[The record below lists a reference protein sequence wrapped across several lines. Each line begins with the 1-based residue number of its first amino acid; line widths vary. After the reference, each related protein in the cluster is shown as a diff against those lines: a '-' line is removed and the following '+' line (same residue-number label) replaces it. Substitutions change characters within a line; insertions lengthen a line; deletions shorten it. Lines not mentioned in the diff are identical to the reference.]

1 MAEVAISIVL
11 MSILTFLLGQIVHG
25 VQTSYTEQIALMEAQ
40 DTART
45 AADFLV
51 RLIRLAGNNPR
62 RIAGLTAVIADPD
75 GNGQWDSIRIQS
87 DWNPPDGS
95 LDDPF
100 EDILFST
107 ADAVLLTT
115 EPGDIQPVEF
125 LEGIQSIAFNYFDKD
140 GNPIADPDAA
150 EDSIVHVRIDVQIQP
165 PGSAPQTLSSGATL
179 RIREGR

>member
-11 MSILTFLLGQIVHG
+11 MTMLTLLLGQIVQG
-25 VQTSYTEQIALMEAQ
+25 VQTSYTQQISLMEAQ

-51 RLIRLAGNNPR
+51 RLTRLAGNNPR

-107 ADAVLLTT
+107 ADAVLFTT

-125 LEGIQSIAFNYFDKD
+125 LEGIQSVAFNYFDKD
-140 GNPIADPDAA
+140 GNPLADPDAA
-150 EDSIVHVRIDVQIQP
+150 EGSIVHVTIDVQIQP

>member
-11 MSILTFLLGQIVHG
+11 MTMLTLLLGQIVQG
-25 VQTSYTEQIALMEAQ
+25 VQTSYTQQIALMEAQ

-51 RLIRLAGNNPR
+51 RLTRMAGNNPR
-62 RIAGLTAVIADPD
+62 RIAGLTPVIADPD

-107 ADAVLLTT
+107 ANAVLLTT
-115 EPGDIQPVEF
+115 EPGDIEPVDF
-125 LEGIQSIAFNYFDKD
+125 LEGVQSIAFNYFDKD
-140 GNPIADPDAA
+140 GNPIADPVAA
-150 EDSIVHVRIDVQIQP
+150 ERSIVHITVDVQIQP
-165 PGSAPQTLSSGATL
+165 PGSDPQTLSSKATL
-179 RIREGR
+179 RIRED

>member
-1 MAEVAISIVL
+1 MAELVISIML
-11 MSILTFLLGQIVHG
+11 MTILTLLVGQIVQA
-25 VQTSYTEQIALMEAQ
+25 VQTSYTEQMALLEAQ
-40 DTART
+40 DSART

-51 RLIRLAGNNPR
+51 RLTRLAGNNPR
-62 RIAGLTAVIADPD
+62 RIAGLTPVIADPD
-75 GNGQWDSIRIQS
+75 GNGQWDTIRIQS

-100 EDILFST
+100 EDIIFST
-107 ADAVLLTT
+107 ADEVLLST

-150 EDSIVHVRIDVQIQP
+150 EDSIVHVTIDVQIQP

-179 RIREGR
+179 RIRERR